1 MTVNIV
7 LQEDYLG
14 WWRRGKEGSRGQ
26 CSRHVEVLHRG
37 LTRHQS
43 V

>member
-14 WWRRGKEGSRGQ
+14 WWRRG
-26 CSRHVEVLHRG
+26 
-37 LTRHQS
+37 
-43 V
+43 